1 MRFWDSS
8 ALVPLVIREI
18 SSKQMRSLIATDA
31 RIVVSI
37 ITPVEV
43 QSALWRRRHHDEL
56 SVDQHATAE
65 EAFAKLSESWSEIDD
80 IFAARQVALD
90 LIKRHV
96 LRAADALQLAAAL
109 IAASDDLSHLPFVT
123 LDHDLADAARAEGF
137 PVLP

>member
-8 ALVPLVIREI
+8 ALVPLMIREI
-18 SSKQMRSLIATDA
+18 SSEQMRNLLANDA
-31 RIVVSI
+31 DIVVSV
-37 ITPVEV
+37 ITPIEI
-43 QSALWRRRHHDEL
+43 QCALWRRRHHDEL
-56 SVDQHATAE
+56 SVDQHAEAE

-80 IFAARQVALD
+80 ILAARQVASD

-109 IAASDDLSHLPFVT
+109 IAAGDNLRHLPFVT
-123 LDHDLADAARAEGF
+123 LDKDLADAARAEGF

>member
-31 RIVVSI
+31 RIVVSV
-37 ITPVEV
+37 ITQIEV

-65 EAFAKLSESWSEIDD
+65 DAFAKLNQSWSEIDD

-109 IAASDDLSHLPFVT
+109 IAAGDDLSHLPFVT
-123 LDHDLADAARAEGF
+123 FDHDLAGAARTEGF
-137 PVLP
+137 AVLP